1 MTGFALG
8 GVAMGRLC
16 DRFGVV
22 VAIMLGTLALGIGYV
37 GAAFVP
43 SPLTFAL
50 THLFIGV
57 GTSATFGPLMADM
70 AQWFV
75 RHLGIAVSA

>member
-1 MTGFALG
+1 
-8 GVAMGRLC
+8 MGRPC

-50 THLFIGV
+50 THGA
-57 GTSATFGPLMADM
+57 SATFGPPMADM
-70 AQWFV
+70 SQWFV